1 MADRLRLEVA
11 TPTRLVVSGEADEVV
26 VPGVEGSF
34 GVLPGHAP
42 LLSLVGTGEVMYRTG
57 REEHHLAVSG
67 GFAEVG
73 PDHVT
78 VLAESA
84 ERPEEIDPARAR
96 AAARAG
102 RAAPSAPGRRGGGR
116 AARAHRAR
124 ARPGAASDRGPA
136 ARRRV
141 SAPRGPGPSEPRDGA
156 RALTLP
162 RAVSRLKRGLRA
174 PTWDSLG
181 SYGSASAISCAG

>member
-26 VPGVEGSF
+26 VPGTEGAF

-42 LLSLVGTGEVMYRTG
+42 LLSLVGIGEVMYRTG

-78 VLAESA
+78 ILAETA
-84 ERPEEIDPARAR
+84 ERPEEVDLARAR
-96 AAARAG
+96 AAWERADLRLRPQAGEEVDVTRALAALARAQG
-102 RAAPSAPGRRGGGR
+102 RLQT
-116 AARAHRAR
+116 
-124 ARPGAASDRGPA
+124 A
-136 ARRRV
+136 ARR
-141 SAPRGPGPSEPRDGA
+141 PGGA
-156 RALTLP
+156 
-162 RAVSRLKRGLRA
+162 
-174 PTWDSLG
+174 
-181 SYGSASAISCAG
+181 

>member
-1 MADRLRLEVA
+1 MADRLKLELA

-26 VPGVEGSF
+26 VPGTEGAF

-57 REEHHLAVSG
+57 REEHYLAVSG

-78 VLAESA
+78 ILTESA

-96 AAARAG
+96 AAAERAEQRLRTPSVEETDVD
-102 RAAPSAPGRRGGGR
+102 RAISALV
-116 AARAHRAR
+116 RAR
-124 ARPGAASDRGPA
+124 ARLQTAGRRPGG
-136 ARRRV
+136 V
-141 SAPRGPGPSEPRDGA
+141 
-156 RALTLP
+156 
-162 RAVSRLKRGLRA
+162 
-174 PTWDSLG
+174 
-181 SYGSASAISCAG
+181 

>member
-1 MADRLRLEVA
+1 MADRLKLELA

-26 VPGVEGSF
+26 VPGSEGAF

-57 REEHHLAVSG
+57 RTEHYLAVSG

-78 VLAESA
+78 ILTETA

-96 AAARAG
+96 AAADRAEQRL
-102 RAAPSAPGRRGGGR
+102 RAAAVEETDVDRPSA
-116 AARAHRAR
+116 AR
-124 ARPGAASDRGPA
+124 ARPRPRLQTAGRRPGGA
-136 ARRRV
+136 
-141 SAPRGPGPSEPRDGA
+141 
-156 RALTLP
+156 
-162 RAVSRLKRGLRA
+162 
-174 PTWDSLG
+174 
-181 SYGSASAISCAG
+181 

>member
-42 LLSLVGTGEVMYRTG
+42 LLSLVGTGEVMYRSG

-73 PDHVT
+73 PEHVT
-78 VLAESA
+78 VLAQSA
-84 ERPEEIDPARAR
+84 ERPEEIDVNRAR
-96 AAARAG
+96 AARDRADQRLRVQAGEEIDVTRALGALSRAQG
-102 RAAPSAPGRRGGGR
+102 RLQT
-116 AARAHRAR
+116 AAR
-124 ARPGAASDRGPA
+124 RPGAA
-136 ARRRV
+136 
-141 SAPRGPGPSEPRDGA
+141 
-156 RALTLP
+156 
-162 RAVSRLKRGLRA
+162 
-174 PTWDSLG
+174 
-181 SYGSASAISCAG
+181 

>member
-1 MADRLRLEVA
+1 MADRLKLELA

-26 VPGVEGSF
+26 VPGVEGAF

-57 REEHHLAVSG
+57 REERYLAVSG

-78 VLAESA
+78 ILAETA

-96 AAARAG
+96 AAAERAEQRL
-102 RAAPSAPGRRGGGR
+102 RAAAVEETDVDRALSAL
-116 AARAHRAR
+116 ARAR
-124 ARPGAASDRGPA
+124 ARLQTVGRRPG
-136 ARRRV
+136 
-141 SAPRGPGPSEPRDGA
+141 GA
-156 RALTLP
+156 
-162 RAVSRLKRGLRA
+162 
-174 PTWDSLG
+174 
-181 SYGSASAISCAG
+181 